1 MRVGSHFVFGFDQQ
15 YSVNENGSIIVS
27 QQHPPNSQIEE
38 CRTETER
45 THVMMVGLKAALGE
59 D

>member
-38 CRTETER
+38 CRTET
-45 THVMMVGLKAALGE
+45 